1 MTEKTEMDT
10 YDTMINSLQ
19 NDLTQVKDPQALDR
33 EEKMSTKEDDELL
46 ERLRDEDY
54 TSTMRHN

>member
-1 MTEKTEMDT
+1 MDT